1 MAGEVRGEEQNRVGD
16 LLWTG
21 DFPQRNAEFKLLAK
35 AANTLFF
42 GVIAHPQRALH
53 IGVGGARRNHITAHA
68 ATRQFQPDAQRQ
80 AFQRRFRCAISTHA
94 NTRRVR
100 GVGRH
105 SDNRPAPLT
114 AKLVHGLL
122 ETG

>member
-53 IGVGGARRNHITAHA
+53 IGVGGPGET
-68 ATRQFQPDAQRQ
+68 TLQR
-80 AFQRRFRCAISTHA
+80 T
-94 NTRRVR
+94 
-100 GVGRH
+100 
-105 SDNRPAPLT
+105 PLT
-114 AKLVHGLL
+114 ASSSPTLNAGLFSAAFDAP
-122 ETG
+122 

>member
-53 IGVGGARRNHITAHA
+53 IGVGGAVRNHITAHA
-68 ATRQFQPDAQRQ
+68 ATRQFSPTLNAGLFSAAFDA
-80 AFQRRFRCAISTHA
+80 
-94 NTRRVR
+94 
-100 GVGRH
+100 
-105 SDNRPAPLT
+105 P
-114 AKLVHGLL
+114 
-122 ETG
+122 

>member
-42 GVIAHPQRALH
+42 GVIAHHSVRCISVSVEPGETTLQRTPLPASSSPTLN
-53 IGVGGARRNHITAHA
+53 ARLFSA
-68 ATRQFQPDAQRQ
+68 AFDA
-80 AFQRRFRCAISTHA
+80 
-94 NTRRVR
+94 
-100 GVGRH
+100 
-105 SDNRPAPLT
+105 P
-114 AKLVHGLL
+114 
-122 ETG
+122 

>member
-42 GVIAHPQRALH
+42 GVIACLLY
-53 IGVGGARRNHITAHA
+53 TSDA
-68 ATRQFQPDAQRQ
+68 ADE
-80 AFQRRFRCAISTHA
+80 
-94 NTRRVR
+94 
-100 GVGRH
+100 
-105 SDNRPAPLT
+105 L
-114 AKLVHGLL
+114 
-122 ETG
+122 

>member
-53 IGVGGARRNHITAHA
+53 IGVGGASETTLQRTPLPASSSPTLNAGLFSA
-68 ATRQFQPDAQRQ
+68 AFDA
-80 AFQRRFRCAISTHA
+80 
-94 NTRRVR
+94 
-100 GVGRH
+100 
-105 SDNRPAPLT
+105 P
-114 AKLVHGLL
+114 
-122 ETG
+122 